1 MRPSKSLNMTLEEIV
16 SITGLPGLYKT
27 IGKRN
32 DGLIVKSIAD
42 DKSQF
47 VPSRTHMFS
56 SLENITMYTTGEPA
70 LLKDILAEIKKNEA
84 KNPLPDFKDDAKI
97 KAWFEV
103 VLPSYDKEKVYVS
116 DMRKLAKWYSILEGK
131 GLIAELTAA
140 PAAEGAA
147 KEEEVKSKVEDEK
160 PKKEHKPKVQKST
173 KANTKPAPAAKKITT
188 PRKAS

>member
-1 MRPSKSLNMTLEEIV
+1 MTLEEIV

-70 LLKDILAEIKKNEA
+70 LLKDILADIKKKEA
-84 KNPLPDFKDDAKI
+84 KNPLPDLKDDAKV

-103 VLPSYDKEKVYVS
+103 VLPAYDKEKVYVS
-116 DMRKLAKWYSILEGK
+116 DMRKLAKWYAILDGK
-131 GLIAELTAA
+131 GLIAELTSAPVAA
-140 PAAEGAA
+140 GAE
-147 KEEEVKSKVEDEK
+147 KEEDAKPKMDVEDK